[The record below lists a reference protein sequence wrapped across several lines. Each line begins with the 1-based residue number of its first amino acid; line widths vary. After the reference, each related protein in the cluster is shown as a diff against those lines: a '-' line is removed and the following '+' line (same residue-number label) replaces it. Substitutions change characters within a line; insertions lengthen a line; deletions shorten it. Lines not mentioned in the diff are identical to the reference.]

1 MFQRKQI
8 IIETETKELLIIH
21 QNRKS
26 AYVAWCEEC
35 RTQSQWLN
43 QVETAQLSILTAREI
58 FRLAEAEEIHFQETP
73 DGQMLVCL
81 NSLALRHSKK
91 PKNLISPK
99 TKF

>member
-1 MFQRKQI
+1 MHQRKQI

-26 AYVAWCEEC
+26 ACVAWCEEC
-35 RTQSQWLN
+35 LRESQWLN
-43 QVETAQLSILTAREI
+43 PVETAHVSSLTAREI
-58 FRLAEAEEIHFQETP
+58 FRLAEAGEIHFQETP

-81 NSLALRHSKK
+81 NSLALTHSKK

-99 TKF
+99 TRF